1 MTLETSMDKEKILQY
16 IKQTEIA
23 SIEPDAAAE
32 IYAFELSVLEKEIPE
47 ANMRQLLLLGA
58 AMYRNSVN
66 VDIQNAGL
74 QIPEDSAVAYPENSS
89 KYLQ

>member
-1 MTLETSMDKEKILQY
+1 MDKEKILQY

-32 IYAFELSVLEKEIPE
+32 IYAFELSVLEESIPE
-47 ANMRQLLLLGA
+47 ANMRQLLMLGA

-66 VDIQNAGL
+66 VGTQNAGL
-74 QIPEDSAVAYPENSS
+74 QIPEDSNVAYPENSS